1 MSAGNTALIACVPGL
16 GLMLLAVEAS
26 QKKKKNQRARLR
38 FHKNDRE
45 HGDHSVRLKL

>member
-1 MSAGNTALIACVPGL
+1 MSAGNSALIARVPGL

-26 QKKKKNQRARLR
+26 PKNQRARLR

-45 HGDHSVRLKL
+45 HGDCLAQLKL